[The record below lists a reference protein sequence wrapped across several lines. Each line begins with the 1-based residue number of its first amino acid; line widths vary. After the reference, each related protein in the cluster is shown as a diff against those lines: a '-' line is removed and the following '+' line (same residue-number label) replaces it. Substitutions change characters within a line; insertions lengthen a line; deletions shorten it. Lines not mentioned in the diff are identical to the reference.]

1 MPTPA
6 ATAADRLV
14 VEAFEAARPPPQGF
28 GHREHLQVAWAYLQA
43 APFLPALE
51 RYRRHLRAF
60 ARASGAPGKYHETVT
75 CAFMA
80 LLDERVR
87 GAPPGEGFDAFLA
100 RNPDLAA
107 GLSALHAR
115 GYTPELLGS
124 EAARRAFVL
133 PEPAAPATVPA
144 P

>member
-1 MPTPA
+1 MPPPLTPD
-6 ATAADRLV
+6 DRAV
-14 VEAFEAARPPPQGF
+14 VDAFESCRPPPQGF

-60 ARASGAPGKYHETVT
+60 ARAAGAPGKYHETVT
-75 CAFMA
+75 CAFLA

-87 GAPPGEGFDAFLA
+87 GAPPGEGFGAFLA
-100 RNPDLAA
+100 RNPDLSA
-107 GLSALHAR
+107 GLRALHAR
-115 GYTPELLGS
+115 GYTPELLAS
-124 EAARRAFVL
+124 EAARHAFVL